1 MVYVWQRFF
10 SGITEFSTSLIF
22 QKFSGDSIPNRV
34 KKYVVKNGVV
44 TKLVRFHPEVWQDYP
59 VLRVEI
65 YGTPASP
72 LPGKNHCLPFL
83 FYLLAPIVFINAFFL
98 GSSIPHVVA

>member
-1 MVYVWQRFF
+1 MVYVWQRYFA
-10 SGITEFSTSLIF
+10 GITSLVF
-22 QKFSGDSIPNRV
+22 QKFFGDSIPNRV

-83 FYLLAPIVFINAFFL
+83 CYLHAPIVFTNAVFL
-98 GSSIPHVVA
+98 EFSIPHVVA